1 LSFKIESAQKHSELV
16 MASDQGI
23 RFRFDARK
31 AAQAANKLLL
41 LSGGCRNYMELIKL
55 LYLVTALRC

>member
-1 LSFKIESAQKHSELV
+1 MV
-16 MASDQGI
+16 SDQSI

-41 LSGGCRNYMELIKL
+41 LSGGRRNYMECIRIAKP
-55 LYLVTALRC
+55 V